1 MALIRAAELYV
12 DFSLILPS
20 NRKIVLRR
28 VARTPPLAGGG
39 GVRNHGGGIVLEG
52 DDVTRVII
60 FTQSYR
66 VTGQVALARQN
77 RRLTDYMLEAK
88 EFIAVIKAEVTD
100 HAGRLVLSAPFLN
113 VQRAHVEVIV
123 PMEGV
128 KLE

>member
-1 MALIRAAELYV
+1 M
-12 DFSLILPS
+12 
-20 NRKIVLRR
+20 
-28 VARTPPLAGGG
+28 
-39 GVRNHGGGIVLEG
+39 LEG
-52 DDVTRVII
+52 DDVTSVII

-113 VQRAHVEVIV
+113 VQRAHVEVV
-123 PMEGV
+123 APTKGAKLGV
-128 KLE
+128 LGVATGSRVMGSGIERSSVSEDQTAVNIRESEEVGAR

>member
-1 MALIRAAELYV
+1 M
-12 DFSLILPS
+12 
-20 NRKIVLRR
+20 
-28 VARTPPLAGGG
+28 
-39 GVRNHGGGIVLEG
+39 LEG
-52 DDVTRVII
+52 DDVTNVII

-88 EFIAVIKAEVTD
+88 EFIAVIEAEVTD
-100 HAGRLVLSAPFLN
+100 HAGRLVLKAPFLN